1 VVKYLIIR
9 FSSIGDIVLTTPVV
23 RGLKEQVEGA
33 RVHYLTKKK
42 FLSVIE
48 ANPYIDKIHL
58 LDDNFSGLVK
68 ELQEENFDY
77 IIDLHRNL
85 RSNRVRRKLK
95 RIAFQVDKLNWQ
107 KWLMVNFKKN
117 HLPDKHIV
125 DRYME
130 TVKLFDVHDDQKG
143 LDYFIPPKTEFASD
157 RYRRFLSKGYIVL
170 AIGANHNT
178 KKMPAQ
184 KLQNIIEGI
193 HAPVVVMGGKNEYV
207 QGCELEEVD
216 KDRVLNLCGKTTLH
230 QTALIVKDS
239 SLVISHDTGVMHMA
253 AAFRKNI
260 LSIWGNTIPEFGMYP
275 YRPGKDSRIF
285 EVKGLS
291 CRPCSKIG
299 YSKCPKNHFK
309 CMMDQNTEEIIHTTQ
324 KLYSSI

>member
-1 VVKYLIIR
+1 MVKYLIIR